1 MQPLIIHFKETSLF
15 NTFIIFSLIGG
26 IITAITIEL
35 RHIRN
40 KKHTLMFHILRM
52 AESFLIFF
60 IISFT
65 IYCLFYILFG
75 FGNSMLHNNYQSMK
89 KYT

>member
-1 MQPLIIHFKETSLF
+1 MQPLIINFKETSLF

-26 IITAITIEL
+26 IITAITIET

-40 KKHTLMFHILRM
+40 KKNTLMFHILCM
-52 AESFLIFF
+52 TESFLIFF

-75 FGNSMLHNNYQSMK
+75 FGNSMLHNKYQSMK
-89 KYT
+89 EYT